1 MNHDNR
7 GIARLLAAAIW
18 LLAITHAP
26 AMAQT
31 GANEAVDLLP
41 VLSVMDHSLSPG
53 DFLKVQFYDGRTEQ
67 EYNVQV
73 DTGGSIKLPLI
84 GALPV
89 AGMGLG
95 AAAELITQEYLVYY
109 KQPVVAV
116 QLLES
121 GQFEVFVYGPDQ
133 PGQTLQLNNGAKL
146 LDVLQELNLTA
157 NPRYRRLHLV
167 RGGFDFGSV
176 AGMAGHGGPATPNVE
191 RQTVGVSAPAAVCRS
206 SGRAAV
212 GKSGWQEWIAARLES
227 PESSV
232 WVIDPL
238 ELTLEGNI
246 SELNIQLANHDVIYL
261 PTPRQSV
268 DLLGVSRS
276 GRYELL
282 PGETLGDILRLT
294 GSHNILT
301 DLSNTMVRRYG
312 SDGEL
317 SQWILNLDPAA
328 DNAAAAAFE
337 LQHND
342 VVQIATRENRVF
354 VLGEVF
360 ESGAFDFRTD
370 ATVLDYISLAKG
382 HTPDANLAW
391 IAIIRPSRNRTEP
404 LEQAD
409 IVRVNFKEIHKGHP
423 LATDIHPLPG
433 DVIYVPPK
441 GYEFKFENIV
451 QAYSSLMTTFAVIE
465 STNDS
470 SN

>member
-1 MNHDNR
+1 MSHFRR
-7 GIARLLAAAIW
+7 GIMQLLAAAIG
-18 LLAITHAP
+18 LLAAIHAP
-26 AMAQT
+26 AFA
-31 GANEAVDLLP
+31 ADESSDLVP
-41 VLSVMDHSLSPG
+41 VLNVMDHYLSPG
-53 DFLKVQFYDGRTEQ
+53 DYLLVQFFDGREQQ

-73 DTGGSIKLPLI
+73 DTAGQIKLPLV
-84 GALPV
+84 GALQV
-89 AGMGLG
+89 AGMGLRG
-95 AAAELITQEYLVYY
+95 AAEMITKEYLVYY
-109 KQPVVAV
+109 KQPVVSL
-116 QLLES
+116 QLLEA
-121 GQFEVFVYGPDQ
+121 GQFQVFVYGPDQ
-133 PGQTLQLNNGAKL
+133 PGQMLQLDNGAQL
-146 LDVLQELNLTA
+146 LDVLEKLELTA

-167 RGGFDFGSV
+167 RGGFDYASL
-176 AGMAGHGGPATPNVE
+176 AGMARSGSPVSVDGQG
-191 RQTVGVSAPAAVCRS
+191 QTMGLSAPAAVCRS
-206 SGRAAV
+206 SGRNV
-212 GKSGWQEWIAARLES
+212 SHHGWQEWINERLES
-227 PESSV
+227 PQSSV

-261 PTPRQSV
+261 PAPQQSV

-301 DLSNTMVRRYG
+301 DLSNTMVRRYDSSG
-312 SDGEL
+312 AL
-317 SQWILNLDPAA
+317 TQWILNLEQGSDSLE
-328 DNAAAAAFE
+328 AAAGFE
-337 LQHND
+337 LKHND
-342 VVQIATRENRVF
+342 VVQVATRENRVF

-370 ATVLDYISLAKG
+370 ATVLDYIALAKG

-391 IAIIRPSRNRTEP
+391 IAIIRPPRNRIEP

-423 LATDIHPLPG
+423 LATDIYPLPG
-433 DVIYVPPK
+433 DVVYVPPK

-465 STNDS
+465 STNDNS
-470 SN
+470 S